1 MIILGCGFDPSN
13 PPKIIPKWG
22 PNFGSPGLF
31 FDFGRPCRPRWPQW
45 RQKCPKASP
54 RGLKIGPR
62 RPQGG
67 QKCHQGC
74 QNDPQS
80 VPQMAPMRSKVP
92 PEGPERSKGSKKCQ
106 QDAPS
111 SPKDQKH
118 VTKNGQEAEQDQGCD
133 PPRNTWPKDLKM
145 RFPPL
150 CTNEF

>member
-1 MIILGCGFDPSN
+1 MTPQTLPKSPQNGVQISDPPACFSTLAAHAAQD
-13 PPKIIPKWG
+13 G
-22 PNFGSPGLF
+22 PNGAKSV
-31 FDFGRPCRPRWPQW
+31 
-45 RQKCPKASP
+45 PKSSP
-54 RGLKIGPR
+54 RGPKIRPR

-111 SPKDQKH
+111 SPKDQKS